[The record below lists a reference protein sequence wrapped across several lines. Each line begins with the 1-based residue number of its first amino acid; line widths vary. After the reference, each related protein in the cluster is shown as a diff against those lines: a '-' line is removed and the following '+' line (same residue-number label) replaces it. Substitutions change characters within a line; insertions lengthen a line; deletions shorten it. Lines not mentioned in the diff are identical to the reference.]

1 MSNQNENV
9 EKAAENK
16 KRNRKTGLIVAVFL
30 AILAVVGIV
39 AVVLN
44 KVHVTEGQKKFTIT
58 VISERDDLEKTVECK
73 TDAETLGEYVKTL
86 PDCKWEDSSYG
97 TYIKGWYG
105 YEEDIDNQYWWSVNI
120 DNVEASDGVDM
131 IPLEEGKDYE
141 FILKQGW

>member
-9 EKAAENK
+9 ENVAENK
-16 KRNRKTGLIVAVFL
+16 KSSKKTGLIVAVFL

-44 KVHVTEGQKKFTIT
+44 KVNVTEGQKKFTIT
-58 VISERDDLEKTVECK
+58 VISERDNLEKTVKCK
-73 TDAETLGEYVKTL
+73 SDLGTLGEYVKTMN
-86 PDCKWEDSSYG
+86 DCKWEDSDFG

-105 YEEDIDNQYWWSVNI
+105 HEEDIENQYWWSVNV
-120 DNVEASDGVDM
+120 DNVEASTGVDS